1 MAVSNPV
8 YFKNGG
14 IRKAST
20 NTVVSHID
28 FGLWLWGEGS
38 GRSVDLS
45 YKLAGNGSLQSLID
59 YRDVAGDL
67 GTESNATN
75 NTSFG
80 NNNPDAVIDAGA
92 ATTYDYL
99 DETVATVTLSTSDF
113 PLKINSNGDLQV
125 MTYQDVLD
133 TYIDDIVDAIVSS
146 SNKGGTYNVRSTSL
160 SGWTQI
166 GNSTD
171 YIFQDKRFN
180 QTSFDLVAGQTATR
194 EWLPLSS
201 VDQPLTITTYRL
213 YREDAATEPSF
224 TMPLYYNKAND
235 SIQVY
240 TYTKFKNFLSNV
252 IKYAAAN
259 EAGYKVRYDWQNFA
273 SGTHRHNI
281 TPLYSTFVKRNV
293 RATVTDTTLNGSARV
308 NDQDNDNYRSVN
320 IPAGS
325 AENESV
331 YSFTIKRI

>member
-20 NTVVSHID
+20 NTVASHID

-45 YKLAGNGSLQSLID
+45 YKSAGNGSLQSLID
-59 YRDVAGDL
+59 YRDVAGDV
-67 GTESNATN
+67 GTEPNATN
-75 NTSFG
+75 NTSFA
-80 NNNPDAVIDAGA
+80 NNTPDAAIDAGA
-92 ATTYDYL
+92 STTYDYL

-113 PLKINSNGDLQV
+113 PLKINTNGDLQV

-133 TYIDDIVDAIVSS
+133 TYIDDIIDAIVSS
-146 SNKGGTYNVRSTSL
+146 SNKGGTYNVRSSDL
-160 SGWTQI
+160 IGWTQI
-166 GNSTD
+166 GASTD
-171 YIFQDKRFN
+171 YIFQDKRFDN
-180 QTSFDLVAGQTATR
+180 STFFVNSGQTVTE

-201 VDQPLTITTYRL
+201 VDQPLTITNYRL

-259 EAGYKVRYDWQNFA
+259 ETGYKVRYDWQNFA

-281 TPLYSTFVKRNV
+281 TPLYSTFVKSNV
-293 RATVTDTTLNGSARV
+293 RATVTDTTLNSSGRV
-308 NDQDNDNYRSVN
+308 NDQDADNYRSVN
-320 IPAGS
+320 IPAGVP
-325 AENESV
+325 ENESV